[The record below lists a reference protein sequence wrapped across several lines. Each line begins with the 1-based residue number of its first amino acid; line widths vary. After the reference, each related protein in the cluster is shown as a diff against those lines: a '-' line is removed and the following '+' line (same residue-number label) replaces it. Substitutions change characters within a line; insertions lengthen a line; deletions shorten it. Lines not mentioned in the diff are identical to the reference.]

1 MSQPYPVPYPEAVT
15 CSSLQLWIDRLT
27 AVSGLTLG
35 DDPQAAIARILEGPT
50 GNVRLAGLIASALHV
65 GGQTELQPESLD
77 EVLFMASLGLLEI
90 PAIPGNSAGITGE
103 PTGPA
108 IEVWTE
114 TELAAVHAA
123 WSLGPDWRAEA
134 RRAAAWLVDNIQPDN
149 ATNRPWGVHVFA
161 SLAHESGGAQFEL
174 YAQTLLH
181 NCQVMTGRPDDFSA
195 MILLHAARGLQAG

>member
-1 MSQPYPVPYPEAVT
+1 MPYPEAVT
-15 CSSLQLWIDRLT
+15 CTNLQLWIDRLS
-27 AVSGLTLG
+27 AASRLTLG
-35 DDPQAAIARILEGPT
+35 EDPQAAMERILHGPT
-50 GNVRLAGLIASALHV
+50 GNIRLAGLVADAL
-65 GGQTELQPESLD
+65 GRQSKTDLEPESLD
-77 EVLFMASLGLLEI
+77 EVLFLATLGRHEC
-90 PAIPGNSAGITGE
+90 PVIPGNSAGITGE

-123 WSLGPDWRAEA
+123 WSLGHDWRTEA

-149 ATNRPWGVHVFA
+149 ATNRPWGVHVFV
-161 SLAHESGGAQFEL
+161 SLAHETGGAQYEL

-195 MILLHAARGLQAG
+195 MILLHAARELQAG

>member
-1 MSQPYPVPYPEAVT
+1 MT
-15 CSSLQLWIDRLT
+15 CTTLQLWIDRLI
-27 AVSGLTLG
+27 AASGLTLG
-35 DDPQAAIARILEGPT
+35 KDPQIAIARMLEGPT
-50 GNVRLAGLIASALHV
+50 GNIRLAGLIANALNV
-65 GGQTELQPESLD
+65 GAQAEFEPESLD
-77 EVLFMASLGLLEI
+77 ETLFWASLGRHET
-90 PAIPGNSAGITGE
+90 PAIPGNSAGVTGE

-134 RRAAAWLVDNIQPDN
+134 RRAASWLVANIQPDN

-161 SLAHESGGAQFEL
+161 SLALETGDAQFEL

-195 MILLHAARGLQAG
+195 MILLHAARALQAG

>member
-1 MSQPYPVPYPEAVT
+1 M
-15 CSSLQLWIDRLT
+15 
-27 AVSGLTLG
+27 
-35 DDPQAAIARILEGPT
+35 DPQ
-50 GNVRLAGLIASALHV
+50 
-65 GGQTELQPESLD
+65 SLD
-77 EVLFMASLGLLEI
+77 ETLFSVCLGRLET
-90 PAIPGNSAGITGE
+90 PRIPGHSAGITGD
-103 PTGPA
+103 PAGPA

-123 WSLGPDWRAEA
+123 WSLGPEWRAEA

-161 SLAHESGGAQFEL
+161 MLAHETGGAQYEL

-195 MILLHAARGLQAG
+195 MILLHAARVLQAG

>member
-1 MSQPYPVPYPEAVT
+1 ME
-15 CSSLQLWIDRLT
+15 
-27 AVSGLTLG
+27 
-35 DDPQAAIARILEGPT
+35 RILHGPT
-50 GNVRLAGLIASALHV
+50 GNIRLAGLVANALL
-65 GGQTELQPESLD
+65 GQSKTDLEPESLD
-77 EVLFMASLGLLEI
+77 EVLFLATLGRHET

-123 WSLGPDWRAEA
+123 WSLGPEWRTEA

-161 SLAHESGGAQFEL
+161 SLAHESGGAQYEL

-195 MILLHAARGLQAG
+195 MILLHAARELQAG